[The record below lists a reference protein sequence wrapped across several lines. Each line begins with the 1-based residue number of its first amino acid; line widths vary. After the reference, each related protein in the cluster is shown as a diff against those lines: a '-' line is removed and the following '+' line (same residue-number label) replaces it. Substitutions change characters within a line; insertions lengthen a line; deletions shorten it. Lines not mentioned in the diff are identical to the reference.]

1 MKYLH
6 EKIVFGMALCW
17 LATIP
22 AAGQAPPQGTVKVS
36 NATFSLLKRASEL
49 SGGKA
54 SIYLSVTTHEDL
66 AWINS
71 IEKSTIARDSLWLTP
86 YLARL
91 RQMPGFQMDI
101 EQSSIVMEYIRR
113 HPEMKDTM
121 AMYMKEG
128 RMLVGASYTQVYED
142 MYASESLA
150 RQFYFGKKWLKDNF
164 GYNAQTYYNSDVPGR
179 SIQMPQ
185 LMAKA
190 GVTGMFFS
198 RFGLGLYNWQSPD
211 GSYIT
216 AYSPGH
222 YIDFYNILAKG
233 DTAGVAALAEQV
245 VYWLTQF
252 NDRNVA
258 KAVPAVLN
266 YEFGW
271 PQKPVQHLYDF
282 VSRWNGISVIENE
295 AGEKLPVVLPKFQGA
310 TFDKFLSAA
319 KASSSRIPVISGER
333 PNVWVY
339 IHGPSHHWA
348 LSASR
353 EADKL
358 LPAAEAFWTANRMI
372 DGKADYPQS
381 ELATAWMSKIYPDHG
396 WGGLEGQSTDDI
408 FLAKYTYAK
417 EKGGELLQNAMRRIA
432 GRVEAPASK
441 GVPVVVFNSLSW
453 GRTDPVT
460 IRLPTAVRGR
470 GIRIYDAAGRVV
482 PSQRKQESSEAGLP
496 ADMLTFVAQDVPSV
510 GYGTWYLRPDGDR
523 AGAVRPVKAGDSYES
538 KYYSLR
544 LGRGGITR
552 LVDKT
557 TGKAVVDSSTF
568 AAGEIFTLKSV
579 GTGAGEFAS
588 VQQPTMDGFD
598 RTGNYDP
605 KWTITEDGPVY
616 TVFHS
621 RLPIAHAVVEEDI
634 KLYKALK
641 RIDIAVALKNWDG
654 TLYREYR
661 MALPVNIPESR
672 IGYEVP
678 YGMVEVGRDE
688 LKDPAGQIYLDTPKT
703 VHPRGSQDWIG
714 VSGRDL
720 GLTLSTSTAAFD
732 YMDMTGLEPNRTLL
746 QPILLASRRSCHGQ
760 GPEYLQTGDHYYTF
774 SLTTQAPGLGL
785 GRRSGVEANT
795 PLEAVVGADRLAGP
809 GQPEKDSF
817 VSVDRDNV
825 VITAIKK
832 AEDDDGTVLR
842 MYETDGKDVDVTL
855 TFRRAIRKAYLT
867 SLTEEGAKEIPVS
880 GHQLKYK
887 LGHHAIET
895 LKIYW

>member
-1 MKYLH
+1 MKHLL
-6 EKIVFGMALCW
+6 EKIILWITLFRLG
-17 LATIP
+17 TIP
-22 AAGQAPPQGTVKVS
+22 AAGQAPAQGTIRVS
-36 NATFSLLKRASEL
+36 NASFALLKKVSEL
-49 SGGKA
+49 SAGKA

-91 RQMPGFQMDI
+91 RQMPGFEMDI

-233 DTAGVAALAEQV
+233 DTAGIAAMAQQV

-252 NDRNVA
+252 NDRNVE

-266 YEFGW
+266 FEFGW

-282 VSRWNGISVIENE
+282 VNRWNGISVIENE
-295 AGEKLPVVLPKFQGA
+295 AGEKLPVVLPKFRGA
-310 TFDKFLSAA
+310 TFDKFLSAV
-319 KASSSRIPVISGER
+319 KASSSHIPVISGER

-339 IHGPSHHWA
+339 IHGPAHHWA

-372 DGKADYPQS
+372 DGNAGYPQS
-381 ELATAWMSKIYPDHG
+381 ELTDAWMSKIYPDHG

-417 EKGGELLQNAMRRIA
+417 EKGGELLRDALRRIA
-432 GRVEAPASK
+432 GRVAAPAGK
-441 GVPVVVFNSLSW
+441 GIPVIVFNSLSW
-453 GRTDPVT
+453 RRTDPVT
-460 IRLPTAVRGR
+460 VRLPASFNGR
-470 GIRIYDAAGRVV
+470 GVKVYDAAGRVV
-482 PSQRKQESSEAGLP
+482 PSQRRRESSEAGVP
-496 ADMLTFVAQDVPSV
+496 MDILTFVAEDVPSV
-510 GYGTWYLRPDGDR
+510 GYGSWYLRPVGELS
-523 AGAVRPVKAGDSYES
+523 GAERPVKAGDNYES
-538 KYYSLR
+538 QYYSLR

-557 TGKAVVDSSTF
+557 SGKAVVDGSTF
-568 AAGEIFTLKSV
+568 AAGEVFTLKSV

-588 VQQPTMDGFD
+588 VQQPTMEGFD
-598 RTGNYDP
+598 KTGNYETQ
-605 KWTITEDGPVY
+605 WTITEDGAVY

-621 RLPIAHAVVEEDI
+621 RQPIQHAVVEEDI

-641 RIDIAVALKNWDG
+641 RIDFSVALKNWDG
-654 TLYREYR
+654 TLYREFR
-661 MALPVNIPESR
+661 MALPANIPEGR
-672 IGYEVP
+672 VGYEVP

-703 VHPRGSQDWIG
+703 IHPRGTQDWIG

-732 YMDMTGLEPNRTLL
+732 YEDVTGREPNRTLL
-746 QPILLASRRSCHGQ
+746 QPILLASRRSCHDQ
-760 GPEYLQTGDHYYTF
+760 GPEYLQTGDHYYNF
-774 SLTTQAPGLGL
+774 SLTTHAPGWEQ
-785 GRRSGVEANT
+785 GRRKGVEANT
-795 PLEAVVGADRLAGP
+795 PLEVVVAADRIAGP
-809 GQPEKDSF
+809 GLPEKDSYL
-817 VSVDRDNV
+817 SVDRDNV
-825 VITAIKK
+825 VVTALKK
-832 AEDDDGTVLR
+832 AEDDDGTVIR
-842 MYETDGKDVDVTL
+842 MYETDGKDVEVTL
-855 TFRRAIRKAYLT
+855 TFRKAIRKAYST
-867 SLTEEGAKEIPVS
+867 SLTEEGMKEIPVS
-880 GHQLKYK
+880 GHQLKYR

-895 LKIYW
+895 VKIYW